1 MYYLKDTNDK
11 NVADLYCN
19 GDSILSD
26 VSVYSVQSVPGS
38 SAVICISDPN
48 RDKDRGTLTMHKG
61 KKAEKLSDDV
71 NDYYAFGENSVA
83 MLTEYNYDRMKGDLR
98 YYNGKE
104 TYMVD
109 TDVRNFFR
117 TY

>member
-1 MYYLKDTNDK
+1 MAAQEERGAQDK
-11 NVADLYCN
+11 MKTTMVVLATDESTVQWGHI
-19 GDSILSD
+19 GDSRP
-26 VSVYSVQSVPGS
+26 VSY
-38 SAVICISDPN
+38 
-48 RDKDRGTLTMHKG
+48 THLKG

>member
-1 MYYLKDTNDK
+1 
-11 NVADLYCN
+11 
-19 GDSILSD
+19 
-26 VSVYSVQSVPGS
+26 
-38 SAVICISDPN
+38 
-48 RDKDRGTLTMHKG
+48 
-61 KKAEKLSDDV
+61 
-71 NDYYAFGENSVA
+71 